1 MTHLEWCDLATKFYS
16 LKKEARK
23 YDFYTKELKEIED
36 SLYNMRPIQSD
47 ILIERIAGEDT

>member
-16 LKKEARK
+16 FRKEARK

-36 SLYNMRPIQSD
+36 SLYDMRPPPSNIT
-47 ILIERIAGEDT
+47 IERIVGEVK